1 MKDIANRTGLG
12 LATIS
17 KYLNGGTV
25 REKNRLVIEKAIEE
39 LDFTVNEFARSLKTS
54 KSKTIG
60 VLIPELS
67 NVFITSVITVLEDI
81 LRQNG
86 YGIIVC
92 DSRTDAGRQKD
103 AIEFLLG
110 KMVDG
115 IVMMPVGSDREC
127 LKPALDKKLPVVLVD
142 RTIPGLGNQV
152 GEVLV
157 DSGRISREC
166 ILSLLERGHRK
177 IGMIA
182 GPREIS
188 TSMERLSG
196 YRSALEKAEVPYEE
210 KLVVYGGYTIEGGH
224 EAMNTLLDR
233 NPELT
238 GVFVSNYEM
247 TVGAMLAINERGLQI
262 PNELSLIG
270 FDNLEL
276 ARVVKPRLTIAEQP
290 IDEIGRM
297 AAQLLLEQLQEKKPP
312 RKVVLDARLRQG
324 DSVQCLRGDL
334 K

>member
-25 REKNRLVIEKAIEE
+25 REKNRIAIERAIGE

-67 NVFITSVITVLEDI
+67 NVFITSVITALEDL

-92 DSRTDAGRQKD
+92 DSRTDAGREKD
-103 AIEFLLG
+103 AVEFLMS

-115 IVMMPVGSDREC
+115 IVMMPAGSDGDC
-127 LKPALDKKLPVVLVD
+127 LKPALEKKLPVVLVD
-142 RTIPGLGNQV
+142 RTIAGLEGRT
-152 GEVLV
+152 GEVTV
-157 DSGRISREC
+157 DNYRIARDCAEC
-166 ILSLLERGHRK
+166 FLEKGHRK
-177 IGMIA
+177 VGMIA
-182 GPREIS
+182 GPKEIS
-188 TSMERLSG
+188 TSVQRLSG
-196 YRSALEKAEVPYEE
+196 FWDAFTESGIPYEE
-210 KLVVYGGYTIEGGH
+210 RLVAYGGYTIEGGYK
-224 EAMNTLLDR
+224 AMNALLEQS
-233 NPELT
+233 PEIT

-290 IDEIGRM
+290 IDEIGEK
-297 AAQLLLEQLQEKKPP
+297 AARLLLEQLGEASPP
-312 RKVVLDARLRQG
+312 RRVLLEARLRPG
-324 DSVQCLRGDL
+324 ESVRDL
-334 K
+334 KAR